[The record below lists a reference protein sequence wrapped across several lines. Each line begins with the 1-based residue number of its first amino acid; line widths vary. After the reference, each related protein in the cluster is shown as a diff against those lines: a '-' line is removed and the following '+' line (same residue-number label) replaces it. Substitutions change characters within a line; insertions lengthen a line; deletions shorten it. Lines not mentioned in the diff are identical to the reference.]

1 MISLQLRDAHLE
13 KELVF
18 MDRLVRLTVTDYG
31 PTESTV
37 FFEQKPYEN
46 GRLFIGKYCSFAS
59 RTSFILGSNH
69 NTKRITTHIPD
80 YFVEDISK
88 TLKTKG
94 DIVIEND
101 VWIGMGATI
110 LSGVKIGT
118 GAVIGANS
126 VVSSDVGPYSI
137 VAGNPAREVRKRFN
151 EKQIE
156 LLLQSKWWDWTPKFI
171 ESNRHIIFSEDFSLF
186 EDLCNKIE
194 SEKINPHL

>member
-1 MISLQLRDAHLE
+1 MISLQLKDAHLE
-13 KELVF
+13 KELIF
-18 MDRLVRLTVTDYG
+18 MDRLVRLTLTDYG
-31 PTESTV
+31 PTESRV

-46 GRLFIGKYCSFAS
+46 GRLFIGKYCSVAS

-94 DIVIEND
+94 DIIIEND

-126 VVSSDVGPYSI
+126 LVSSNVEPYSI
-137 VAGNPAREVRKRFN
+137 VAGNPAKMIRKRFDDR
-151 EKQIE
+151 QIDI
-156 LLLQSKWWDWTPKFI
+156 LLKSKWWDWSPAFI
-171 ESNRHIIFSEDFSLF
+171 ENHKHIIFSEDFSLF
-186 EDLCNKIE
+186 EDLVKSIE
-194 SEKINPHL
+194 DNQINTI